1 MTQSPQEISSVESKS
16 MDKPDETHSPDKL
29 VASVVHLGAVIV
41 KRLRAEPGFRW
52 SECVKPLSGGDS
64 CQSAHLGYVVS
75 GTLHIASDDGAEVDL
90 VPGDA
95 YRVDPGHDAWVLGS
109 EPFVAVEFER

>member
-1 MTQSPQEISSVESKS
+1 LT
-16 MDKPDETHSPDKL
+16 
-29 VASVVHLGAVIV
+29 
-41 KRLRAEPGFRW
+41 
-52 SECVKPLSGGDS
+52 GGES

-75 GTLHIASDDGAEVDL
+75 GALHIASDDGVAVDL

-109 EPFVAVEFER
+109 EPLVAVEFER

>member
-1 MTQSPQEISSVESKS
+1 
-16 MDKPDETHSPDKL
+16 
-29 VASVVHLGAVIV
+29 
-41 KRLRAEPGFRW
+41 
-52 SECVKPLSGGDS
+52 LSGGDS

-95 YRVDPGHDAWVLGS
+95 YRLDPGHDAWVVGS
-109 EPFVAVEFER
+109 ERFVAVEFEG